1 MEPASGSPPGLSFDA
16 EALGRPQTWTV
27 QNRGL
32 EYRGEVI
39 VAEAVDPD
47 WALPLERD
55 LGFRIVFYTVPR
67 RFPDGRL
74 QDPRI
79 AMTVP
84 RRSLAQVWQTLGRE
98 IQYIHETRQRY
109 ITARDVDAIK
119 LRQSMEDREASV
131 RGEMARQ
138 YALAYSQ
145 ERIYSHPRIKVR
157 SRDMFAQETPE
168 SWVEGLA
175 SAVLEQVYPS
185 LPLEHGD
192 FPYTLTSENIAA
204 LYRGLFQEDPDAAG
218 VVRAF
223 GPALCLTR
231 REDPELFD
239 AGQCPVLDIIHGE
252 LDSRNGE
259 MPARDMIG
267 ALTSS
272 HGLTPA
278 LAVLY
283 LVAFVRQ
290 LQAEIELGPDHSV
303 NDRRGAH
310 FVGDRITWDMV
321 PEVSFSATLAESF
334 AAIRLLP
341 SPTWYTA
348 LPYAALLLEGPAVD
362 RGVAWT
368 SDHESLLLDVLGTM
382 APQISK
388 ASDSSRAM
396 ETSLGAGAA
405 SAAES
410 LSGLQVLCAV
420 SDHRELYSVA
430 QKRFRGPS
438 GLAHALDDYRRVLE
452 LSDLIPAI
460 ESAKV
465 YLDRMT
471 FGPDDKELSLERDS
485 VAARIEPVSLLAEP
499 VLWSSV
505 EESFV
510 RLRARYANA
519 YVSHHA
525 RYHREA
531 AQLAYRLEAL
541 GPQIE
546 ALTRFNQ
553 MGELGEPVGGEVHQ
567 LYVDVSGALK
577 TCTVAADE
585 LSLEAEPHCLGCLL
599 NLDEDIPD
607 SAVGRLIGSAEAA
620 LREYNRRLGSR
631 SVRQVL
637 AQASKEQLDRYID
650 LLQVADPSALANVM
664 DDEVMAFLRQFLT
677 KG

>member
-55 LGFRIVFYTVPR
+55 LGFRVVFYTVPR

-98 IQYIHETRQRY
+98 IQCIHETRQRY

-192 FPYTLTSENIAA
+192 FPYTLTSENTAA

-223 GPALCLTR
+223 GPALCLAR

-334 AAIRLLP
+334 AAISLLP

-410 LSGLQVLCAV
+410 LSGLQELCAV